1 MAIRYFFKVR
11 VRCRASVTLGK
22 REKIMTENNRDN
34 SIYDSPY
41 FRPFTNDKIFMN
53 VMRSPKICRA
63 LLELILPNEEIGAIR
78 IKKSDNPFVDNS
90 EIDEDLDGNMNESD
104 AVDKDSEQTGSLE
117 NLSVET
123 QKTLKLEADAHGV
136 RFDAFVESSKLWA
149 DIEMQTSDGLELD
162 KRARYYH
169 ANIDL
174 DFLEQGK
181 RYEELKPSYVIFIC
195 TFDHFNMDEPVYFF
209 RSWDVEK
216 SLPLKDL
223 SYTIMLNTKCSPEKV
238 PEVLKPFY
246 EYLNDPKKNQAS
258 ELTRMID
265 ERVRKFN
272 SSEWRQKYMTFEYI
286 LNEQKRESEAIGFEK
301 GRSEGAAQKQREIAK
316 NLKQAGIPIEVIA
329 ENTGLSCEEIEKL

>member
-1 MAIRYFFKVR
+1 MI
-11 VRCRASVTLGK
+11 
-22 REKIMTENNRDN
+22 ENNKDN
-34 SIYDSPY
+34 SIYDSPK
-41 FRPFTNDKIFMN
+41 FLPFTDDRIFMN

-78 IKKSDNPFVDNS
+78 LKKSDNPLIDNS
-90 EIDEDLDGNMNESD
+90 EIDEGAD
-104 AVDKDSEQTGSLE
+104 E

-123 QKTLKLEADAHGV
+123 QKTLKLETDAHGV
-136 RFDAFVESSKLWA
+136 RFDAFVASSKLWA

-169 ANIDL
+169 ANMDL
-174 DFLEQGK
+174 DFLEQGQS
-181 RYEELKPSYVIFIC
+181 YENLKPSYVIFIC
-195 TFDHFNMDEPVYFF
+195 TFDRFKRDEPVYFF

-238 PEVLKPFY
+238 PEALKPFY
-246 EYLNDPKKNQAS
+246 EYLNDPKKNEAS

-272 SSEWRQKYMTFEYI
+272 SDEWRKKYMTFEYI

-301 GRSEGAAQKQREIAK
+301 GAAQKQREIAK

>member
-22 REKIMTENNRDN
+22 REKIMAENNRDN
-34 SIYDSPY
+34 SIYDSPN
-41 FRPFTNDKIFMN
+41 FLPFTNDNIFMN

-78 IKKSDNPFVDNS
+78 IRKSDNPLLDNS
-90 EIDEDLDGNMNESD
+90 EIDEKADESMSI
-104 AVDKDSEQTGSLE
+104 K
-117 NLSVET
+117 T
-123 QKTLKLEADAHGV
+123 QKTLKLGADVHGV

-149 DIEMQTSDGLELD
+149 DIEMQTSDGSELD

-174 DFLEQGK
+174 DFLEQGQP
-181 RYEELKPSYVIFIC
+181 YENLKPSYVIFIC

-238 PEVLKPFY
+238 PEALKPFY

-301 GRSEGAAQKQREIAK
+301 GRTEGAAQKQREIAK
-316 NLKQAGIPIEVIA
+316 NLKDLGVGTTEIIKA
-329 ENTGLSCEEIEKL
+329 TGLSAEEVEEL

>member
-1 MAIRYFFKVR
+1 MYE
-11 VRCRASVTLGK
+11 T
-22 REKIMTENNRDN
+22 NRDN
-34 SIYDSPY
+34 SIYDSPD
-41 FRPFTNDKIFMN
+41 FRPFTRDEIFMN

-78 IKKSDNPFVDNS
+78 IKKSDNPLLDNS
-90 EIDEDLDGNMNESD
+90 EIDEDADESD
-104 AVDKDSEQTGSLE
+104 AADKDSEQTDLLK

-238 PEVLKPFY
+238 PEALKPFY

-272 SSEWRQKYMTFEYI
+272 SNEWRQRYMTFEYI
-286 LNEQKRESEAIGFEK
+286 LNEQGRKSFAEGEAA
-301 GRSEGAAQKQREIAK
+301 GAAQKQREIAK
-316 NLKQAGIPIEVIA
+316 NFKQAGIPIEIIA
-329 ENTGLSCEEIEKL
+329 ENTGLSCEEVEKL

>member
-1 MAIRYFFKVR
+1 
-11 VRCRASVTLGK
+11 
-22 REKIMTENNRDN
+22 MTENKKDN
-34 SIYDSPY
+34 SIYDSPN
-41 FRPFTNDKIFMN
+41 FLPFTNDNIFMN

-78 IKKSDNPFVDNS
+78 IRKSDNPLLDNS
-90 EIDEDLDGNMNESD
+90 EIDEKADESMSI
-104 AVDKDSEQTGSLE
+104 K
-117 NLSVET
+117 T
-123 QKTLKLEADAHGV
+123 QKTLKLGADVHGV

-149 DIEMQTSDGLELD
+149 DIEMQTSDGSELD

-174 DFLEQGK
+174 DFLEQGQP
-181 RYEELKPSYVIFIC
+181 YENLKPSYVIFIC

-238 PEVLKPFY
+238 PEALKPFY

-272 SSEWRQKYMTFEYI
+272 SNEWRQKYMTFEYI
-286 LNEQKRESEAIGFEK
+286 LNEHKRKSFA
-301 GRSEGAAQKQREIAK
+301 EGAAKEKREIAK
-316 NLKQAGIPIEVIA
+316 NMKEKNIPNTDIA
-329 ENTGLSCEEIEKL
+329 EITGLSAEEIEKL

>member
-1 MAIRYFFKVR
+1 MI
-11 VRCRASVTLGK
+11 
-22 REKIMTENNRDN
+22 ENNKDN
-34 SIYDSPY
+34 CIYDSPK
-41 FRPFTNDKIFMN
+41 FLPFTDDRIFMN

-90 EIDEDLDGNMNESD
+90 EIDEEANESMD
-104 AVDKDSEQTGSLE
+104 ESDSSDKDSEQTDSLE

-149 DIEMQTSDGLELD
+149 DIEMQTDNDSMID

-169 ANIDL
+169 ANMDL
-174 DFLEQGK
+174 DFLEQGQP
-181 RYEELKPSYVIFIC
+181 YENLKPSYVIFIC

-238 PEVLKPFY
+238 PKALKPFY

-272 SSEWRQKYMTFEYI
+272 SNEWRKRYMTFEYI
-286 LNEQKRESEAIGFEK
+286 LNERGRESEAIGFEK
-301 GRSEGAAQKQREIAK
+301 GAAQKQREIAK
-316 NLKQAGIPIEVIA
+316 NLKQAGIPVEVIA
-329 ENTGLSCEEIEKL
+329 ENTGLSAEEVEAL

>member
-1 MAIRYFFKVR
+1 MYK
-11 VRCRASVTLGK
+11 
-22 REKIMTENNRDN
+22 NNRDN

-78 IKKSDNPFVDNS
+78 IKKSDNPFLDNS
-90 EIDEDLDGNMNESD
+90 AIDEEADESAGESDGNDET
-104 AVDKDSEQTGSLE
+104 SEQTNAFE
-117 NLSVET
+117 NLRVET
-123 QKTLKLEADAHGV
+123 QRTLKLGADAHGV

-149 DIEMQTSDGLELD
+149 DIEMQTDNDSMID

-169 ANIDL
+169 ANMDL
-174 DFLEQGK
+174 DFLAQGQPYK
-181 RYEELKPSYVIFIC
+181 DLKPSYVIFIC
-195 TFDHFNMDEPVYFF
+195 TFDRFKMDEPVYFF

-216 SLPLKDL
+216 GLPLGDL
-223 SYTIMLNTKCSPEKV
+223 SYTIVLNTKCSSEKV
-238 PEVLKPFY
+238 PKALKPFY

-286 LNEQKRESEAIGFEK
+286 LNEHRRESFAEGEAVGLER
-301 GRSEGAAQKQREIAK
+301 GRSEGATQKQREIAK
-316 NLKQAGIPIEVIA
+316 NLKDLGIGTTEIIKA
-329 ENTGLSCEEIEKL
+329 TGLSAEEVEEL

>member
-1 MAIRYFFKVR
+1 MI
-11 VRCRASVTLGK
+11 
-22 REKIMTENNRDN
+22 ENNKDN
-34 SIYDSPY
+34 SIYDSPK
-41 FRPFTNDKIFMN
+41 FLPFTDDRIFMN

-90 EIDEDLDGNMNESD
+90 EIDEEANESMD
-104 AVDKDSEQTGSLE
+104 ESDSSDKDSEQTDSLE

-123 QKTLKLEADAHGV
+123 QKMLKLEADAHGV
-136 RFDAFVESSKLWA
+136 RFDAFVASSKLWA

-169 ANIDL
+169 ANMDL

-181 RYEELKPSYVIFIC
+181 RYKDLKPSYVIFIC

-209 RSWDVEK
+209 RSWAVEK
-216 SLPLKDL
+216 GLPLDDL
-223 SYTIMLNTKCSPEKV
+223 SYTIVLNTKCSPEKV
-238 PEVLKPFY
+238 PEALKPFY
-246 EYLNDPKKNQAS
+246 DYLNDPKKNEAS

-272 SSEWRQKYMTFEYI
+272 SSEWRKKYMTFEYI
-286 LNEQKRESEAIGFEK
+286 LNEHKRESEAIGFEK
-301 GRSEGAAQKQREIAK
+301 GAAQEKREIAK
-316 NLKQAGIPIEVIA
+316 SMKAKKIPIADIA
-329 ENTGLSCEEIEKL
+329 EITGLSAEEVEEL

>member
-1 MAIRYFFKVR
+1 MI
-11 VRCRASVTLGK
+11 
-22 REKIMTENNRDN
+22 ENNKDN
-34 SIYDSPY
+34 SIYDSPK
-41 FRPFTNDKIFMN
+41 FLPFTDDRIFMN

-78 IKKSDNPFVDNS
+78 LKKSDNPLIDNS
-90 EIDEDLDGNMNESD
+90 EIDEGAD
-104 AVDKDSEQTGSLE
+104 E

-136 RFDAFVESSKLWA
+136 RFDAFVASSKLWA
-149 DIEMQTSDGLELD
+149 DIEMQTDNDSKID

-169 ANIDL
+169 ANMDL
-174 DFLEQGK
+174 DFLEQGQS
-181 RYEELKPSYVIFIC
+181 YENLKPSYVIFIC
-195 TFDHFNMDEPVYFF
+195 TFDRFKRDEPVYFF

-216 SLPLKDL
+216 GLPLDDL
-223 SYTIMLNTKCSPEKV
+223 SYTIVLNTKCSSEKV
-238 PEVLKPFY
+238 PEALKPFY

>member
-1 MAIRYFFKVR
+1 MI
-11 VRCRASVTLGK
+11 
-22 REKIMTENNRDN
+22 ENNKDN
-34 SIYDSPY
+34 SIYDSPK
-41 FRPFTNDKIFMN
+41 FLPFTDDRIFMN

-90 EIDEDLDGNMNESD
+90 EIDEGAD
-104 AVDKDSEQTGSLE
+104 E

-149 DIEMQTSDGLELD
+149 DIEMQTDNDSMID

-169 ANIDL
+169 ANMDL

-181 RYEELKPSYVIFIC
+181 RYKDLKPSYVIFIC

-209 RSWDVEK
+209 RSWAVEK
-216 SLPLKDL
+216 GLPLDDL
-223 SYTIMLNTKCSPEKV
+223 SYTIVLNMKCSPEKV
-238 PEVLKPFY
+238 PEALKPFY

-272 SSEWRQKYMTFEYI
+272 SDGWRKKYMTFEYM
-286 LNEQKRESEAIGFEK
+286 LNERERKGLELGIEQ
-301 GRSEGAAQKQREIAK
+301 GRSEGEAKKQHEIAK
-316 NLKQAGIPIEVIA
+316 NLKLDGIPMDVIA
-329 ENTGLSCEEIEKL
+329 KNTGLTLEEVEKL

>member
-1 MAIRYFFKVR
+1 
-11 VRCRASVTLGK
+11 
-22 REKIMTENNRDN
+22 MTQNNRDN
-34 SIYDSPY
+34 SIYDSPD
-41 FRPFTNDKIFMN
+41 FRPFTRDEIFMN

-78 IKKSDNPFVDNS
+78 LKKSDNPLIDNS
-90 EIDEDLDGNMNESD
+90 EIGEGTDESIDKSD
-104 AVDKDSEQTGSLE
+104 AADKDSEQTDALE

-123 QKTLKLEADAHGV
+123 QKTLTLEADAHGV
-136 RFDAFVESSKLWA
+136 RFDAFVASSKLWA

-181 RYEELKPSYVIFIC
+181 RYEDLKPSYVIFIC

-216 SLPLKDL
+216 GLPLDDL
-223 SYTIMLNTKCSPEKV
+223 SYTIVLNTKCSPEKV
-238 PEVLKPFY
+238 PEALKSFY

-272 SSEWRQKYMTFEYI
+272 SDEWRKRYMTFEYI
-286 LNEQKRESEAIGFEK
+286 LNEHKRESFAEGEAAGLEK
-301 GRSEGAAQKQREIAK
+301 GAAKEKREIAK
-316 NLKQAGIPIEVIA
+316 NMKVKNIPIADIVEI
-329 ENTGLSCEEIEKL
+329 TGLSAEEVEKL

>member
-1 MAIRYFFKVR
+1 MI
-11 VRCRASVTLGK
+11 
-22 REKIMTENNRDN
+22 ENNKDN
-34 SIYDSPY
+34 SIYDSPK
-41 FRPFTNDKIFMN
+41 FLPFTDDRIFMN

-90 EIDEDLDGNMNESD
+90 EIDEEANESMD
-104 AVDKDSEQTGSLE
+104 ESDSSDKDLEQTDSLE

-149 DIEMQTSDGLELD
+149 DIEMQTDNDSMID

-169 ANIDL
+169 ANMDL
-174 DFLEQGK
+174 DFLEQGQP
-181 RYEELKPSYVIFIC
+181 YENLKPSYVIFIC

-238 PEVLKPFY
+238 PKALKPFY

-272 SSEWRQKYMTFEYI
+272 SNEWRKRYMTFEYI
-286 LNEQKRESEAIGFEK
+286 LNEHKREGEAIGFEK
-301 GRSEGAAQKQREIAK
+301 GAAQKQREIAK
-316 NLKQAGIPIEVIA
+316 NLKQAGIPVEVIA
-329 ENTGLSCEEIEKL
+329 ENTGLSAEEVEAL